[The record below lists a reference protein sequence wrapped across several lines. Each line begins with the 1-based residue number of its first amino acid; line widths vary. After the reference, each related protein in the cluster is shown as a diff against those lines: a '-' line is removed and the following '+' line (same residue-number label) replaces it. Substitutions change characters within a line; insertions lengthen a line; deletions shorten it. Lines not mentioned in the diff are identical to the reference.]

1 VAEPF
6 LEDWLQC
13 RCDGDGASA
22 GGGFAVA
29 DGERFAA
36 GGGVVVGEGEGGGF
50 ADADAGVAQEGD
62 QEAFLGAAGAGEQG
76 VVFVGA

>member
-1 VAEPF
+1 
-6 LEDWLQC
+6 
-13 RCDGDGASA
+13 
-22 GGGFAVA
+22 VA